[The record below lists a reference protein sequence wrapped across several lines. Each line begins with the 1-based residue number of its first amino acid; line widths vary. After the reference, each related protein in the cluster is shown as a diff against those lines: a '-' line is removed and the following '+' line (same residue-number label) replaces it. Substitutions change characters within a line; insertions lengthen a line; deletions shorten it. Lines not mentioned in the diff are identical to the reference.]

1 MRAHRGATALK
12 VGSPQQQAMLA
23 VLLLRPGYA
32 ASATDLISALW
43 GEEPPGA
50 AMTTVRTYA
59 WRWRKVLDAEGKG
72 EEGAEATGARAGSGS
87 GAGSERPASSVLVS
101 MGDGYRLVLPKLAVD
116 AARAEA
122 LGSEAERTA
131 RTDPLRARD
140 LLNQALEL
148 WQGEPLAGVP
158 GPFAERHRQRLEE
171 LRLTLL
177 EERIGL
183 DLTLGRHSRCI
194 PELTSLTTEHPLHE
208 RAYGLL
214 MRALY
219 QAGRQADALAV
230 FRGVRQLFLAELG
243 VAPGAELDH
252 LHRRILEG
260 DPALAAPAPSP
271 VTARSATAA
280 VTAAGTEP
288 GTGAGAEAGAGTG
301 AGAGAAGSEGS
312 GPGSGPVPQDE
323 RRDAEA
329 ARAGSGAHGPGGDGA
344 EGDGSAPHA
353 ADSGRRTERDGR
365 DPREA
370 VARPAAAPPRPA
382 QLPPDAADFTGRTAS
397 VRMLVEALGTPSAQA
412 LVIATVV
419 GMGGVGKTA
428 LALHV
433 AHRVRESY
441 PDGQLYVDLR
451 GSDPVPADPEAVLSG
466 FLVALGVPGDAVP
479 DGLDARSALFRSVV
493 DGRRL
498 LLVLDNAKDAA
509 QIRPLLPGSVGC
521 AVLTTGRTRPA
532 GIPATVQVDLD
543 VFQPAEALD
552 LLGRTIGAAR
562 LDAEREAAR
571 ELVVACGHL
580 PLAVRI
586 VAARLAARPGWTVET
601 LSRRLQ
607 VERRRID
614 ELRIGD
620 LAVAAAFE
628 LSYRQLTADQARAF
642 RLVASVDGPDIGLPA
657 AAALLDLDEYD
668 AEDLLEALVDVAMV
682 ESPFPGRYRYHDLL
696 RAFARRRPAQ
706 EGDRA
711 SAADGAA
718 AGGGAAA
725 GEAAAGEAV
734 AARDRLLDHLLAT
747 ACTAFQHAVP
757 GDPAAGA
764 LGPARSPG
772 VALAGR
778 DAAREWAAAERA
790 GAAALAAQVAAD
802 ASAGPPTG
810 MAAGVTRGTTTGG
823 PAGASAAMTDGA
835 TEGVLTGAGAGVP
848 TGPTDRGGAPDGVPW
863 TALRA
868 AIDLLIAL
876 TPFVLS
882 PPSRQLATTADAL
895 AEAAVRHGDVRAAGR
910 AHFLRGNVAL
920 AATRLDAAEA
930 AARQAVTAA
939 RTAGD
944 TVILRQ
950 ALNDLGLI
958 CQFLSRFDEAVD
970 HYDEALVLANELGHR
985 SGALVTTVNAA
996 LARVRS
1002 GRAAEAVEICHA
1014 VLAELRTR
1022 QDEPGRAYTLYVLG
1036 LALHGL
1042 GQHEEA
1048 VTWFGE
1054 CLAVATGAGLRDRA
1068 AHARYRLADSLRS
1081 LGRADEALDH
1091 AGQALVLCEELG
1103 AERDQAQ
1110 ALVVLGGALRDLG
1123 RGAEAG
1129 VRLREAHEIFCRLG
1143 LPEAAEVAGLLEE
1156 PELALVDP

>member
-1 MRAHRGATALK
+1 MRAHRGAAVLK

-23 VLLLRPGYA
+23 VLLLRPGHA
-32 ASATDLISALW
+32 ASATDLIAALW
-43 GEEPPGA
+43 GEEPPNA

-59 WRWRKVLDAEGKG
+59 WRWRKILD
-72 EEGAEATGARAGSGS
+72 EGAEG
-87 GAGSERPASSVLVS
+87 GAGGEDRAAPSVLVS
-101 MGDGYRLVLPKLAVD
+101 MGDGYRLLLPKLAVD
-116 AARAEA
+116 AAEAESLA
-122 LGSEAERTA
+122 AEAERTA
-131 RTDPLRARD
+131 ASGQPLRARD
-140 LLNQALEL
+140 LLNQALDL
-148 WQGEPLAGVP
+148 WQGEPLAGIP

-183 DLTLGRHSRCI
+183 DLGLGRYSRCI
-194 PELTSLTTEHPLHE
+194 PELTALTTEHPLHE

-243 VAPGAELDH
+243 VGPGTELEL

-260 DPALAAPAPSP
+260 DPSLAAPEQVRGESAATGSPAPQAP
-271 VTARSATAA
+271 A
-280 VTAAGTEP
+280 
-288 GTGAGAEAGAGTG
+288 AEAEGPAEP
-301 AGAGAAGSEGS
+301 AAQPE
-312 GPGSGPVPQDE
+312 GPG
-323 RRDAEA
+323 
-329 ARAGSGAHGPGGDGA
+329 RA
-344 EGDGSAPHA
+344 
-353 ADSGRRTERDGR
+353 
-365 DPREA
+365 
-370 VARPAAAPPRPA
+370 ARPAAVPRPA
-382 QLPPDAADFTGRTAS
+382 QLPPDAADFTGRTAT
-397 VRMLVEALGTPSAQA
+397 VRVLDEALGTPSAQA
-412 LVIATVV
+412 LVVATVV

-433 AHRVRESY
+433 AHRVRDAY

-466 FLVALGVPGDAVP
+466 FLVALGVAADAVP

-498 LLVLDNAKDAA
+498 LIVLDNAKDAA
-509 QIRPLLPGSVGC
+509 QIRPLLPGAVGC

-532 GIPATVQVDLD
+532 GLPATVQVDLD
-543 VFQPAEALD
+543 VFQPDEALD
-552 LLGRTIGAAR
+552 LLGRTIGPERLAA
-562 LDAEREAAR
+562 EPEAAV

-586 VAARLAARPGWTVET
+586 VAARLAARPGWTVAT

-620 LAVAAAFE
+620 LGVAAAFE

-696 RAFARRRPAQ
+696 RAFARRRPV
-706 EGDRA
+706 EGA
-711 SAADGAA
+711 GPVDGEV
-718 AGGGAAA
+718 
-725 GEAAAGEAV
+725 EAP

-747 ACTAFQHAVP
+747 ACAAFQHAVP

-764 LGPARSPG
+764 LGPARSAG
-772 VALAGR
+772 VPLAGR
-778 DAAREWAAAERA
+778 EAARQWAAAEGA
-790 GAAALAAQVAAD
+790 GAVALAAQVAAL
-802 ASAGPPTG
+802 AGSPPVGAT
-810 MAAGVTRGTTTGG
+810 
-823 PAGASAAMTDGA
+823 PAGAGEAGRAAA
-835 TEGVLTGAGAGVP
+835 EPAGP
-848 TGPTDRGGAPDGVPW
+848 GGADGRP
-863 TALRA
+863 LRA

-876 TPFVLS
+876 TPFVLT
-882 PPSRQLATTADAL
+882 PPSRQLAATAEAL
-895 AEAAVRHGDVRAAGR
+895 AAAAARNQDARAEGR

-930 AARQAVTAA
+930 ASRQAAERA
-939 RTAGD
+939 RAAGD

-970 HYDEALVLANELGHR
+970 HYDEALLLANRLGHR

-1002 GRAAEAVEICHA
+1002 GRADEAVAICHE

-1022 QDEPGRAYTLYVLG
+1022 QDDPGRAYTLYVLG

-1042 GQHEEA
+1042 GRHEEA

-1054 CLAVATGAGLRDRA
+1054 CLAVAVAAGLRDRA

-1081 LGRADEALDH
+1081 LGRTEEALEQ
-1091 AGQALVLCEELG
+1091 AGQALELCEELG

-1110 ALVVLGGALRDLG
+1110 ALVVLGRSLAELG

-1129 VRLREAHEIFCRLG
+1129 ARLRQAFEIFRRLG
-1143 LPEAAEVAGLLEE
+1143 LPEAAEVAGLLRE
-1156 PELALVDP
+1156 PAFALADP

>member
-1 MRAHRGATALK
+1 MRAHRGAAALK
-12 VGSPQQQAMLA
+12 IGSPQQQAMLA
-23 VLLLRPGYA
+23 VLLLRPGHS
-32 ASATDLISALW
+32 ASATDLIAALW

-59 WRWRKVLDAEGKG
+59 WRWRKVLDAGGRGDEGG
-72 EEGAEATGARAGSGS
+72 EGDA
-87 GAGSERPASSVLVS
+87 AGSERPASSVLVS
-101 MGDGYRLVLPKLAVD
+101 IGDGYRLVLPKLAVD
-116 AARAEA
+116 AAQAEA
-122 LGSEAERTA
+122 LAAEAERTA

-230 FRGVRQLFLAELG
+230 YRGVRQLFRAELG
-243 VAPGAELDH
+243 VAPGTELEQ

-260 DPALAAPAPSP
+260 DQALAAPA
-271 VTARSATAA
+271 A
-280 VTAAGTEP
+280 VPGGGEGT
-288 GTGAGAEAGAGTG
+288 GTGAAPAREPGREADADRDGAV
-301 AGAGAAGSEGS
+301 AADREDGGGSLAVEG
-312 GPGSGPVPQDE
+312 G
-323 RRDAEA
+323 RR
-329 ARAGSGAHGPGGDGA
+329 A
-344 EGDGSAPHA
+344 EGDG
-353 ADSGRRTERDGR
+353 
-365 DPREA
+365 REA
-370 VARPAAAPPRPA
+370 AARQAPAPPRPA
-382 QLPPDAADFTGRTAS
+382 QLPPDAADFTGRTAP
-397 VRMLVEALGTPSAQA
+397 VRVLDGALGTPSAQG

-433 AHRVRESY
+433 AHRVREAY

-466 FLVALGVPGDAVP
+466 FLVALGVSGDAVP

-509 QIRPLLPGSVGC
+509 QIRPLLPGAVGC

-532 GIPATVQVDLD
+532 GLPAAVQVDLD
-543 VFQPAEALD
+543 VFQPSEALD
-552 LLGRTIGAAR
+552 LLGRTIGAER
-562 LDAEREAAR
+562 LDAEREAAL
-571 ELVVACGHL
+571 ELVVACGYL

-706 EGDRA
+706 AGGP
-711 SAADGAA
+711 SPA
-718 AGGGAAA
+718 AGGAAES
-725 GEAAAGEAV
+725 GEAL

-747 ACTAFQHAVP
+747 ACAAFQHAVP

-772 VALAGR
+772 VALAGW
-778 DAAREWAAAERA
+778 DEAREWTAAERT
-790 GAAALAAQVAAD
+790 GAVALAAQVAAD
-802 ASAGPPTG
+802 AGAGGAGGAGPAQAVQG
-810 MAAGVTRGTTTGG
+810 
-823 PAGASAAMTDGA
+823 
-835 TEGVLTGAGAGVP
+835 
-848 TGPTDRGGAPDGVPW
+848 

-876 TPFVLS
+876 TPFVLT
-882 PPSRQLATTADAL
+882 PPSRQLAATADAL

-930 AARQAVTAA
+930 AARRAVDAA

-958 CQFLSRFDEAVD
+958 CQFLSRYDEAVD
-970 HYDEALVLANELGHR
+970 HYDEALLLANELGHR

-1002 GRAAEAVEICHA
+1002 GRAEEAVAICHE

-1022 QDEPGRAYTLYVLG
+1022 QDDPGRAYTLYVLG

-1042 GQHEEA
+1042 GRHEEA
-1048 VTWFGE
+1048 VTWFRE
-1054 CLAVATGAGLRDRA
+1054 CLTVATEAGLRDRA
-1068 AHARYRLADSLRS
+1068 AHARYRMADSLRS

-1091 AGQALVLCEELG
+1091 AGLALVLCEELG

-1110 ALVVLGGALRDLG
+1110 ALVVLGRSLADLG

-1129 VRLREAHEIFCRLG
+1129 ARLRQAYEIFCRLG
-1143 LPEAAEVAGLLEE
+1143 LPEAADVAVLLEE
-1156 PELALVDP
+1156 PAPALVDP

>member
-12 VGSPQQQAMLA
+12 TGSPQQQAMLA
-23 VLLLRPGYA
+23 VLLLRPGHS
-32 ASATDLISALW
+32 ASATDLITALW
-43 GEEPPGA
+43 GEEPPSA

-59 WRWRKVLDAEGKG
+59 WRWRKVLDAVGKDGEGD
-72 EEGAEATGARAGSGS
+72 RAGG
-87 GAGSERPASSVLVS
+87 ERPASSVLVS

-116 AARAEA
+116 AAEAESLA
-122 LGSEAERTA
+122 AEAERTA

-183 DLTLGRHSRCI
+183 DLALGRYSRCI

-208 RAYGLL
+208 RAYELL

-230 FRGVRQLFLAELG
+230 YRGVRQLFLAELG
-243 VAPGAELDH
+243 VAPGTDLEQ

-260 DPALAAPAPSP
+260 DPALAAPEPVPSAAPAEEP
-271 VTARSATAA
+271 ERQREPARET
-280 VTAAGTEP
+280 
-288 GTGAGAEAGAGTG
+288 TGPD
-301 AGAGAAGSEGS
+301 GSGHGS
-312 GPGSGPVPQDE
+312 GPRDGEPE
-323 RRDAEA
+323 RHEGKKGQEA
-329 ARAGSGAHGPGGDGA
+329 AP
-344 EGDGSAPHA
+344 
-353 ADSGRRTERDGR
+353 
-365 DPREA
+365 
-370 VARPAAAPPRPA
+370 RPAAAPPRPA
-382 QLPPDAADFTGRTAS
+382 QLPPDAADFTGRTAP
-397 VRMLVEALGTPSAQA
+397 VRVLDEALGTPSGQA

-428 LALHV
+428 LALHI

-451 GSDPVPADPEAVLSG
+451 GSDPVPADPEAVLSS

-498 LLVLDNAKDAA
+498 LLVLDNAKDTA
-509 QIRPLLPGSVGC
+509 QIRPLLPGAVGC

-532 GIPATVQVDLD
+532 GLSATVHVDLD
-543 VFQPAEALD
+543 VFHPSEALD
-552 LLGRTIGAAR
+552 LLGRTIGADR
-562 LDAEREAAR
+562 LAAERDAAL
-571 ELVVACGHL
+571 ELVVACGYL

-628 LSYRQLTADQARAF
+628 LGYRQLTADQARAF

-682 ESPFPGRYRYHDLL
+682 ESSFPGRYRYHDLL
-696 RAFARRRPAQ
+696 RSFARRRPVQ
-706 EGDRA
+706 E
-711 SAADGAA
+711 ADPAA
-718 AGGGAAA
+718 AGGAAA
-725 GEAAAGEAV
+725 ADGGEAV

-772 VALAGR
+772 VPLAGW
-778 DAAREWAAAERA
+778 DAAREWTAAERA
-790 GAAALAAQVAAD
+790 GAVALAAQVAAD
-802 ASAGPPTG
+802 AAGP
-810 MAAGVTRGTTTGG
+810 AVG
-823 PAGASAAMTDGA
+823 PAGGTTGTAADGFH
-835 TEGVLTGAGAGVP
+835 G
-848 TGPTDRGGAPDGVPW
+848 

-876 TPFVLS
+876 TPFVLT
-882 PPSRQLATTADAL
+882 PPSRQLAATADAL
-895 AEAAVRHGDVRAAGR
+895 AEAAARHGDVRAAGR

-930 AARQAVTAA
+930 AARRAVEAA

-958 CQFLSRFDEAVD
+958 CQFLSRYDEAVD
-970 HYDEALVLANELGHR
+970 HYDEALLLANELGHR

-1002 GRAAEAVEICHA
+1002 GRADEAVEICHE

-1022 QDEPGRAYTLYVLG
+1022 QDDPGRAYTLYVLG

-1042 GQHEEA
+1042 GRHEEA
-1048 VTWFGE
+1048 VTWFRE
-1054 CLAVATGAGLRDRA
+1054 CLVVATGAGLRDRA

-1110 ALVVLGGALRDLG
+1110 ALLVLGRSLADLG

-1129 VRLREAHEIFCRLG
+1129 ARLRQAYEIFCRLG
-1143 LPEAAEVAGLLEE
+1143 LPEAAEVACLLEQPAPTLVE
-1156 PELALVDP
+1156 PCGLEA

>member
-23 VLLLRPGYA
+23 VLLLRPGHS
-32 ASATDLISALW
+32 ASATDLIAALW

-59 WRWRKVLDAEGKG
+59 WRWRKVLDAVAAG
-72 EEGAEATGARAGSGS
+72 EENPGEKAAGS
-87 GAGSERPASSVLVS
+87 VLMS
-101 MGDGYRLVLPKLAVD
+101 MGDGYRLVLPRQAVD
-116 AARAEA
+116 AEQAETLA
-122 LGSEAERTA
+122 AEAERIA
-131 RTDPLRARD
+131 RADPLRARD

-148 WQGEPLAGVP
+148 WQGEPLAGIP

-183 DLTLGRHSRCI
+183 DLTLGRYSRCI
-194 PELTSLTTEHPLHE
+194 PELTALTTEHPLHE

-230 FRGVRQLFLAELG
+230 FRGVRQLFLTELG
-243 VAPGAELDH
+243 VGPGAELEQ

-260 DPALAAPAPSP
+260 DATLAAPQPP
-271 VTARSATAA
+271 G
-280 VTAAGTEP
+280 TAAGGP
-288 GTGAGAEAGAGTG
+288 SAAPAGASGAGPGSPRAGRAEAGA
-301 AGAGAAGSEGS
+301 AAT
-312 GPGSGPVPQDE
+312 D
-323 RRDAEA
+323 
-329 ARAGSGAHGPGGDGA
+329 RAGTAEDPGDGA
-344 EGDGSAPHA
+344 EPAGRGARA
-353 ADSGRRTERDGR
+353 AS
-365 DPREA
+365 
-370 VARPAAAPPRPA
+370 APPRPA
-382 QLPPDAADFTGRTAS
+382 QLPPDAADFTGRTAP
-397 VRMLVEALGTPSAQA
+397 VRVLHAALAAAPPDPDGGAPGQPRA
-412 LVIATVV
+412 LVVATVV

-433 AHRVRESY
+433 AHRVRDGY

-466 FLVALGVPGDAVP
+466 FLVALGVPADAVP

-509 QIRPLLPGSVGC
+509 QIRPLLPGAVGC

-532 GIPATVQVDLD
+532 GLPATVQVDLD
-543 VFQPAEALD
+543 VFQPEEALD
-552 LLGRTIGAAR
+552 LLGRTIGAER
-562 LDAEREAAR
+562 LAAEPEAAR

-628 LSYRQLTADQARAF
+628 LSHRQLTADQARAF
-642 RLVASVDGPDIGLPA
+642 RLVASVDGPDIGLAA

-668 AEDLLEALVDVAMV
+668 AEDLLEALVDVAML

-696 RAFARRRPAQ
+696 RAFARRRPARGPGPDGAG
-706 EGDRA
+706 EVVGGTGG
-711 SAADGAA
+711 AADGA
-718 AGGGAAA
+718 GQDG
-725 GEAAAGEAV
+725 GEAV

-747 ACTAFQHAVP
+747 ACSAFQHAVP

-772 VALAGR
+772 VPLSGR
-778 DAAREWAAAERA
+778 EAAREWAAAERA
-790 GAAALAAQVAAD
+790 GAVALAAQVAAD
-802 ASAGPPTG
+802 P
-810 MAAGVTRGTTTGG
+810 AAGSG
-823 PAGASAAMTDGA
+823 
-835 TEGVLTGAGAGVP
+835 
-848 TGPTDRGGAPDGVPW
+848 

-868 AIDLLIAL
+868 ATDLLIAL
-876 TPFVLS
+876 TPFVLT
-882 PPSRQLATTADAL
+882 PPSRQLAATADAL
-895 AEAAVRHGDVRAAGR
+895 AEAAARHGDVRAEGR

-930 AARQAVTAA
+930 ASRRAVEAA
-939 RTAGD
+939 RSAGD
-944 TVILRQ
+944 SVILRQ

-958 CQFLSRFDEAVD
+958 CQFLSRYDEAVD
-970 HYDEALVLANELGHR
+970 HYDEALLLANRLGHR
-985 SGALVTTVNAA
+985 SGALMTTVNAA

-1002 GRAAEAVEICHA
+1002 GRADEAVTICHEA
-1014 VLAELRTR
+1014 LAELRTR
-1022 QDEPGRAYTLYVLG
+1022 QDDPGRAYTLYVLG
-1036 LALHGL
+1036 LAHHAL
-1042 GQHEEA
+1042 GRHEEA

-1054 CLAVATGAGLRDRA
+1054 CLAVSVAAGLRDRA
-1068 AHARYRLADSLRS
+1068 AHARYRLADSLRE
-1081 LGRADEALDH
+1081 LGRADEALDQ
-1091 AGQALVLCEELG
+1091 AGQALRLCEELG

-1110 ALVVLGGALRDLG
+1110 ALVVLGCALADLG

-1129 VRLREAHEIFCRLG
+1129 ARLREAHAIFRRLG
-1143 LPEAAEVAGLLEE
+1143 LPEAAEVAGLLAE
-1156 PELALVDP
+1156 PAFALVDP

>member
-1 MRAHRGATALK
+1 
-12 VGSPQQQAMLA
+12 MLA
-23 VLLLRPGYA
+23 VLLLRPGHS
-32 ASATDLISALW
+32 ASATDLIAALW

-59 WRWRKVLDAEGKG
+59 WRWRKVLDAGGGSDEGD
-72 EEGAEATGARAGSGS
+72 AAGC
-87 GAGSERPASSVLVS
+87 ERPASSVLVS
-101 MGDGYRLVLPKLAVD
+101 IGDGYRLVLPKLAVD
-116 AARAEA
+116 AAEAEA
-122 LGSEAERTA
+122 LAAEAERTA
-131 RTDPLRARD
+131 LTDPLRARD

-148 WQGEPLAGVP
+148 WQGEPLAGIP

-230 FRGVRQLFLAELG
+230 YRGVRRLFLAELG
-243 VAPGAELDH
+243 VAPGTELEQ

-260 DPALAAPAPSP
+260 DQALAAPAPGP
-271 VTARSATAA
+271 AA
-280 VTAAGTEP
+280 VTVAGG
-288 GTGAGAEAGAGTG
+288 GTGAGPSEEAGPETDPDRKG
-301 AGAGAAGSEGS
+301 ADDSEDGAPSRAAGPGRQEGD
-312 GPGSGPVPQDE
+312 G
-323 RRDAEA
+323 REA
-329 ARAGSGAHGPGGDGA
+329 ARP
-344 EGDGSAPHA
+344 AP
-353 ADSGRRTERDGR
+353 
-365 DPREA
+365 
-370 VARPAAAPPRPA
+370 APPRPA
-382 QLPPDAADFTGRTAS
+382 QLPPDAADFTGRTAP
-397 VRMLVEALGTPSAQA
+397 VRVLDEALGTPSAQG

-433 AHRVRESY
+433 AHRVREAY

-509 QIRPLLPGSVGC
+509 QIRPLLPGAVGC

-532 GIPATVQVDLD
+532 GLPAAVQVDLD
-543 VFQPAEALD
+543 VFQPSEALD
-552 LLGRTIGAAR
+552 LLGRTIGAGR
-562 LDAEREAAR
+562 LDAEREAAL
-571 ELVVACGHL
+571 ELVVACGYL

-706 EGDRA
+706 AGGPA
-711 SAADGAA
+711 PA
-718 AGGGAAA
+718 AGRTAEC
-725 GEAAAGEAV
+725 GEAL

-747 ACTAFQHAVP
+747 ACAAFQHAVP

-772 VALAGR
+772 VSLAGW
-778 DAAREWAAAERA
+778 DEAREWTATERT
-790 GAAALAAQVAAD
+790 GAVALAAQVAAD
-802 ASAGPPTG
+802 A
-810 MAAGVTRGTTTGG
+810 
-823 PAGASAAMTDGA
+823 
-835 TEGVLTGAGAGVP
+835 GAGRAE
-848 TGPTDRGGAPDGVPW
+848 GAAPADGVPG

-876 TPFVLS
+876 TPFVLT
-882 PPSRQLATTADAL
+882 PPSRQLASTADAL

-930 AARQAVTAA
+930 AARQAVAAA

-950 ALNDLGLI
+950 TLNDLGLI
-958 CQFLSRFDEAVD
+958 CQFLSRYDEAVD
-970 HYDEALVLANELGHR
+970 HYDQALLLANELGHR

-1002 GRAAEAVEICHA
+1002 GRAEEAVVICHE

-1022 QDEPGRAYTLYVLG
+1022 QDDPGRAYTLYVLG

-1042 GQHEEA
+1042 GRHEEA
-1048 VTWFGE
+1048 VTWFRE
-1054 CLAVATGAGLRDRA
+1054 CLTVAAEAGLRDRA
-1068 AHARYRLADSLRS
+1068 AHARYRMADSLRS

-1091 AGQALVLCEELG
+1091 AGLALALCEELG

-1110 ALVVLGGALRDLG
+1110 ALVVLGRSLADLG

-1129 VRLREAHEIFCRLG
+1129 ARLRQAYEIFCRLG
-1143 LPEAAEVAGLLEE
+1143 LPEAADVAVLLKE
-1156 PELALVDP
+1156 PALALVDP

>member
-32 ASATDLISALW
+32 ASATDLIAALW
-43 GEEPPGA
+43 GEEPPSA

-59 WRWRKVLDAEGKG
+59 WRWRKALDAGDRG
-72 EEGAEATGARAGSGS
+72 EEGA
-87 GAGSERPASSVLVS
+87 GAGAAAERPASVLVS

-116 AARAEA
+116 AAQAEA
-122 LGSEAERTA
+122 LAGEAERTA
-131 RTDPLRARD
+131 PTDPPRARD

-148 WQGEPLAGVP
+148 WQGEPLAGIP
-158 GPFAERHRQRLEE
+158 GPFAERHRQRFEE

-183 DLTLGRHSRCI
+183 DLALGRHSRCI

-230 FRGVRQLFLAELG
+230 YRGVRQLFLSELG
-243 VAPGAELDH
+243 VPPGTDLEQ

-260 DPALAAPAPSP
+260 DPALAAPDPRP
-271 VTARSATAA
+271 ATTKA
-280 VTAAGTEP
+280 
-288 GTGAGAEAGAGTG
+288 
-301 AGAGAAGSEGS
+301 AGAAAGPKASEAAERDGAPGRTGPDAGSGGRAALGSGS
-312 GPGSGPVPQDE
+312 GPGATADADSGSGSGSE
-323 RRDAEA
+323 
-329 ARAGSGAHGPGGDGA
+329 ARAGEPG
-344 EGDGSAPHA
+344 HRK
-353 ADSGRRTERDGR
+353 GREERARKDERDT
-365 DPREA
+365 A
-370 VARPAAAPPRPA
+370 ARPSAAPPRPA
-382 QLPPDAADFTGRTAS
+382 QLPPDAADFTGRTAP
-397 VRMLVEALGTPSAQA
+397 VRMLDEALGRPSAQA

-433 AHRVRESY
+433 AHRVRETY

-466 FLVALGVPGDAVP
+466 FLVALGVAGDAVP

-498 LLVLDNAKDAA
+498 LLVLDNAKDTA

-532 GIPATVQVDLD
+532 GLPATVQVDLD

-552 LLGRTIGAAR
+552 LLGRTIGAER
-562 LDAEREAAR
+562 LDAEPEAAR
-571 ELVVACGHL
+571 ELVVACGYL

-628 LSYRQLTADQARAF
+628 LSYRQLPADQARAF

-696 RAFARRRPAQ
+696 RAFARRRPAE
-706 EGDRA
+706 EGE
-711 SAADGAA
+711 SSVT
-718 AGGGAAA
+718 GGGAEG
-725 GEAAAGEAV
+725 GEAR

-802 ASAGPPTG
+802 ASAG
-810 MAAGVTRGTTTGG
+810 A
-823 PAGASAAMTDGA
+823 
-835 TEGVLTGAGAGVP
+835 
-848 TGPTDRGGAPDGVPW
+848 GPTPGAAVPVGPGAIGPGTVGPGAVGPGAVGPGGMPG

-930 AARQAVTAA
+930 AARQAVDAA

-958 CQFLSRFDEAVD
+958 CQFLSRYDEAVD

-1002 GRAAEAVEICHA
+1002 GRAAEAVEICHE

-1022 QDEPGRAYTLYVLG
+1022 QDDPGRAYTLYVLG

-1054 CLAVATGAGLRDRA
+1054 CLAVAAGAGLRDRA

-1091 AGQALVLCEELG
+1091 AGQALALCEELG

-1110 ALVVLGGALRDLG
+1110 ALVVLGRSLMDLG
-1123 RGAEAG
+1123 RGGEAG
-1129 VRLREAHEIFCRLG
+1129 ARLRQAYEIFCRLG

-1156 PELALVDP
+1156 PAFALVDP

>member
-1 MRAHRGATALK
+1 MDDLRFSLLGLMRAHKGATALK
-12 VGSPQQQAMLA
+12 IGSPQQQAMLA
-23 VLLLRPGYA
+23 VLLLRPGYS
-32 ASATDLISALW
+32 ASATDLIAALW
-43 GEEPPGA
+43 GEEPPSA

-59 WRWRKVLDAEGKG
+59 WRWRKVLDSGGASEGG
-72 EEGAEATGARAGSGS
+72 AGAEK
-87 GAGSERPASSVLVS
+87 PASSVLVS
-101 MGDGYRLVLPKLAVD
+101 MGDGYRLILPKLAVD
-116 AARAEA
+116 TAEAEA
-122 LGSEAERTA
+122 LAAEAERTA

-140 LLNQALEL
+140 LLNEALEL
-148 WQGEPLAGVP
+148 WQGEPLAGIP

-183 DLTLGRHSRCI
+183 DLALGRHSRCI
-194 PELTSLTTEHPLHE
+194 PELTALTTEHPLHE

-230 FRGVRQLFLAELG
+230 YRGVRQLFLAELG
-243 VAPGAELDH
+243 VAPGAELDQ

-260 DPALAAPAPSP
+260 DPALAAPDPGP
-271 VTARSATAA
+271 VP
-280 VTAAGTEP
+280 VPE
-288 GTGAGAEAGAGTG
+288 AGTG
-301 AGAGAAGSEGS
+301 TPLPEEPERAK
-312 GPGSGPVPQDE
+312 GP
-323 RRDAEA
+323 A
-329 ARAGSGAHGPGGDGA
+329 
-344 EGDGSAPHA
+344 
-353 ADSGRRTERDGR
+353 RDGR
-365 DPREA
+365 DAGGSGGGAAVPAAEPDRREEGSGSEA
-370 VARPAAAPPRPA
+370 AFRPAAAPPRPA
-382 QLPPDAADFTGRTAS
+382 QLPPDAADFTGRTAP
-397 VRMLVEALGTPSAQA
+397 VRVLDEALGAPSAQG

-433 AHRVRESY
+433 AHRVRETY

-466 FLVALGVPGDAVP
+466 FLVALGVSGDTVP

-509 QIRPLLPGSVGC
+509 QIRPLLPGAVGC

-532 GIPATVQVDLD
+532 GLPATVQVDLD
-543 VFQPAEALD
+543 VFQPSEALD
-552 LLGRTIGAAR
+552 LLGRTIGAER
-562 LDAEREAAR
+562 LAAEREAAL
-571 ELVVACGHL
+571 ELVVACGYL

-628 LSYRQLTADQARAF
+628 LSYRQLTVDQARAF

-657 AAALLDLDEYD
+657 AAALLDLDAYE

-696 RAFARRRPAQ
+696 RAFARRRPVQ
-706 EGDRA
+706 EGG
-711 SAADGAA
+711 SCP
-718 AGGGAAA
+718 AGGTA
-725 GEAAAGEAV
+725 ESGEAV

-747 ACTAFQHAVP
+747 ACTAFQQAVP

-772 VALAGR
+772 VALAGW
-778 DAAREWAAAERA
+778 DAAREWTAAERA
-790 GAAALAAQVAAD
+790 GAVALAAQVAAD
-802 ASAGPPTG
+802 A
-810 MAAGVTRGTTTGG
+810 
-823 PAGASAAMTDGA
+823 
-835 TEGVLTGAGAGVP
+835 GAGGA
-848 TGPTDRGGAPDGVPW
+848 GGAVLRDGVQG

-876 TPFVLS
+876 TPFVLT
-882 PPSRQLATTADAL
+882 PPSRQLAATADAL
-895 AEAAVRHGDVRAAGR
+895 AEVAVRHGDVRAAGR

-930 AARQAVTAA
+930 AAHQAVAAA

-970 HYDEALVLANELGHR
+970 HYDEALLLANELGHR

-1002 GRAAEAVEICHA
+1002 GRAVEAVEICHE

-1022 QDEPGRAYTLYVLG
+1022 QDDPGRAYTLYVLG

-1042 GQHEEA
+1042 GRHEEA
-1048 VTWFGE
+1048 VTWFRE

-1091 AGQALVLCEELG
+1091 AGQALALCEELG

-1110 ALVVLGGALRDLG
+1110 ALVVLGRSLADLG
-1123 RGAEAG
+1123 RADEAG
-1129 VRLREAHEIFCRLG
+1129 ARLRQAYEIFSRLG
-1143 LPEAAEVAGLLEE
+1143 LPEAAEVGGLLEE
-1156 PELALVDP
+1156 PAPALVDP

>member
-1 MRAHRGATALK
+1 
-12 VGSPQQQAMLA
+12 MLA
-23 VLLLRPGYA
+23 VLLLRPGHS
-32 ASATDLISALW
+32 ASATELISALW

-59 WRWRKVLDAEGKG
+59 WRWRKVLDA
-72 EEGAEATGARAGSGS
+72 
-87 GAGSERPASSVLVS
+87 GAGDGAGDTAGNDRPASSVLVS

-116 AARAEA
+116 AAEAESLA
-122 LGSEAERTA
+122 AEAERTA

-140 LLNQALEL
+140 LLNRALEL

-183 DLTLGRHSRCI
+183 DLTLGRYARCI
-194 PELTSLTTEHPLHE
+194 PELTALTTEHPLHE
-208 RAYGLL
+208 RAYELL

-230 FRGVRQLFLAELG
+230 YRGVRQLFLAELG
-243 VAPGAELDH
+243 VAPGSELEH

-260 DPALAAPAPSP
+260 DPSLAAPDPVAAAPGEQLGRP
-271 VTARSATAA
+271 PEPARES
-280 VTAAGTEP
+280 
-288 GTGAGAEAGAGTG
+288 AGAEDGAGH
-301 AGAGAAGSEGS
+301 GS
-312 GPGSGPVPQDE
+312 GPRAAAPDRHEEKKAQ
-323 RRDAEA
+323 EA
-329 ARAGSGAHGPGGDGA
+329 AP
-344 EGDGSAPHA
+344 
-353 ADSGRRTERDGR
+353 
-365 DPREA
+365 
-370 VARPAAAPPRPA
+370 RPAPAPPRPA
-382 QLPPDAADFTGRTAS
+382 QLPPDAADFTGRTAP
-397 VRMLVEALGTPSAQA
+397 VRVLDEALGTPSAQA

-433 AHRVRESY
+433 AHRVRASY

-498 LLVLDNAKDAA
+498 LVVLDNAKDTA
-509 QIRPLLPGSVGC
+509 QIRPLLPGAVGC

-532 GIPATVQVDLD
+532 GLPATVHVDLD
-543 VFQPAEALD
+543 VFHPSEALD
-552 LLGRTIGAAR
+552 LLGRTIGADR
-562 LDAEREAAR
+562 LAAERDAAL

-628 LSYRQLTADQARAF
+628 LGYRQLTAEQARAF

-696 RAFARRRPAQ
+696 RAFARRRPVP
-706 EGDRA
+706 E
-711 SAADGAA
+711 ADPTAA
-718 AGGGAAA
+718 AGGAMDC
-725 GEAAAGEAV
+725 GEAV

-772 VALAGR
+772 VPLSGW
-778 DAAREWAAAERA
+778 DAAREWTGAERA
-790 GAAALAAQVAAD
+790 GAVALAAQVAAD
-802 ASAGPPTG
+802 A
-810 MAAGVTRGTTTGG
+810 G
-823 PAGASAAMTDGA
+823 PADG
-835 TEGVLTGAGAGVP
+835 TAG
-848 TGPTDRGGAPDGVPW
+848 TAPDGFR
-863 TALRA
+863 TSALRA

-876 TPFVLS
+876 TPFVLT
-882 PPSRQLATTADAL
+882 PPSRQLAATADAL
-895 AEAAVRHGDVRAAGR
+895 AEAATRHGDVRAAGR

-930 AARQAVTAA
+930 AARRAVDAA

-958 CQFLSRFDEAVD
+958 CQFLSRYDEAVD
-970 HYDEALVLANELGHR
+970 HYDEALLLANELGHR

-1002 GRAAEAVEICHA
+1002 GRADEAVEICHE

-1022 QDEPGRAYTLYVLG
+1022 QDDPGRAYTLYVLG

-1042 GQHEEA
+1042 GRHEEA
-1048 VTWFGE
+1048 VTWFRE

-1091 AGQALVLCEELG
+1091 AGRALLLCEELG

-1110 ALVVLGGALRDLG
+1110 ALVVLGRSLADLG

-1129 VRLREAHEIFCRLG
+1129 RRLRQAYEIFCRLG
-1143 LPEAAEVAGLLEE
+1143 LPEAAEVACLLEE
-1156 PELALVDP
+1156 SAPALAEPCGLEA

>member
-23 VLLLRPGYA
+23 VLLLRPGHS
-32 ASATDLISALW
+32 ASATDLIAALW
-43 GEEPPGA
+43 GEEPPSA

-59 WRWRKVLDAEGKG
+59 WRWRKVLDAVDPAEPG
-72 EEGAEATGARAGSGS
+72 EPGEKATG
-87 GAGSERPASSVLVS
+87 SVLVS

-116 AARAEA
+116 AAQAEA
-122 LGSEAERTA
+122 LAAEAERTA
-131 RTDPLRARD
+131 RAEPLRARD

-148 WQGEPLAGVP
+148 WQGEPLAGIP

-183 DLTLGRHSRCI
+183 DLALGRYSRCI
-194 PELTSLTTEHPLHE
+194 PELTALTTEHPLHE

-243 VAPGAELDH
+243 VGPGAELEQ

-260 DPALAAPAPSP
+260 DPGLAAPEAP
-271 VTARSATAA
+271 
-280 VTAAGTEP
+280 G
-288 GTGAGAEAGAGTG
+288 GGGA
-301 AGAGAAGSEGS
+301 AGAAAPGPAAAEGTAA
-312 GPGSGPVPQDE
+312 E
-323 RRDAEA
+323 RAEA
-329 ARAGSGAHGPGGDGA
+329 ADGEGGATDPGGTEGA
-344 EGDGSAPHA
+344 RAP
-353 ADSGRRTERDGR
+353 GRG
-365 DPREA
+365 
-370 VARPAAAPPRPA
+370 ARPSGAPPRPA
-382 QLPPDAADFTGRTAS
+382 QLPPDAADFTGRTAP
-397 VRMLVEALGTPSAQA
+397 VRVLCEALAAPPEDGGAPGRPQQA
-412 LVIATVV
+412 LVVATVV

-433 AHRVRESY
+433 AHRVRDAY
-441 PDGQLYVDLR
+441 PDGQLYADLR

-466 FLVALGVPGDAVP
+466 FLVALGVPADAVP

-509 QIRPLLPGSVGC
+509 QIRPLLPGAVGC

-532 GIPATVQVDLD
+532 GLPASVQVDLD
-543 VFQPAEALD
+543 VFQPEEALD
-552 LLGRTIGAAR
+552 LLGRTIGAQR
-562 LDAEREAAR
+562 LAAEPDAAR
-571 ELVVACGHL
+571 ELVVACGNL

-657 AAALLDLDEYD
+657 AAALLDLDAYD

-706 EGDRA
+706 GVE
-711 SAADGAA
+711 DG
-718 AGGGAAA
+718 
-725 GEAAAGEAV
+725 GEAEAV
-734 AARDRLLDHLLAT
+734 TEAVTARDRLLDHLLAT

-764 LGPARSPG
+764 LGPAHSPG
-772 VALAGR
+772 VALPGR
-778 DAAREWAAAERA
+778 EAARAWAAVEGT
-790 GAAALAAQVAAD
+790 GAVALAAQVAAD
-802 ASAGPPTG
+802 PATGQGP
-810 MAAGVTRGTTTGG
+810 
-823 PAGASAAMTDGA
+823 
-835 TEGVLTGAGAGVP
+835 
-848 TGPTDRGGAPDGVPW
+848 
-863 TALRA
+863 ALRA

-876 TPFVLS
+876 TPFVLT
-882 PPSRQLATTADAL
+882 PPSRQLAATADAL
-895 AEAAVRHGDVRAAGR
+895 AEAAARDGDVRAEGR

-930 AARQAVTAA
+930 ASRRAVDAA
-939 RTAGD
+939 RAAED
-944 TVILRQ
+944 SVVLRQ

-958 CQFLSRFDEAVD
+958 CQFLSRYDEAVD
-970 HYDEALVLANELGHR
+970 HYDEALVLANRLGHR

-1002 GRAAEAVEICHA
+1002 GRADEAVAICHEA
-1014 VLAELRTR
+1014 LAELRTR
-1022 QDEPGRAYTLYVLG
+1022 QDDPGRAYTLYVLG
-1036 LALHGL
+1036 LALHAL
-1042 GQHEEA
+1042 GRHEEA

-1054 CLAVATGAGLRDRA
+1054 CLAVSVAAGLRDRA
-1068 AHARYRLADSLRS
+1068 AHARYRLADSLRE
-1081 LGRADEALDH
+1081 LGRAGEALDH
-1091 AGQALVLCEELG
+1091 AGQALALCVELG

-1110 ALVVLGGALRDLG
+1110 ALVVLGCALADLG

-1129 VRLREAHEIFCRLG
+1129 ARLREAYAIFRRLG
-1143 LPEAAEVAGLLEE
+1143 LPEAAEVAGLLAE
-1156 PELALVDP
+1156 PAFALVDP

>member
-12 VGSPQQQAMLA
+12 IGSPQQQAMLA
-23 VLLLRPGYA
+23 VLLLRPGHA
-32 ASATDLISALW
+32 ASATDLIAALW
-43 GEEPPGA
+43 GEEPPSA

-59 WRWRKVLDAEGKG
+59 WRWRKVLDAGGKG
-72 EEGAEATGARAGSGS
+72 EEGDAAAGG
-87 GAGSERPASSVLVS
+87 ERPASSVLVS

-116 AARAEA
+116 SAEA
-122 LGSEAERTA
+122 ESLAAEAERTA

-158 GPFAERHRQRLEE
+158 GPFAERHRHRLEE

-183 DLTLGRHSRCI
+183 DLKLGRHSRCV
-194 PELTSLTTEHPLHE
+194 PELTALTTEHPLHE

-230 FRGVRQLFLAELG
+230 YRGVRQLFLAELG
-243 VAPGAELDH
+243 VAPGSDLEQ

-260 DPALAAPAPSP
+260 DPALAAPEPSP
-271 VTARSATAA
+271 PSPSPADEPRAATAA
-280 VTAAGTEP
+280 ED
-288 GTGAGAEAGAGTG
+288 TGQ
-301 AGAGAAGSEGS
+301 GS
-312 GPGSGPVPQDE
+312 GRGGSGQASGPAAPEPDRDE
-323 RRDAEA
+323 EDKA
-329 ARAGSGAHGPGGDGA
+329 
-344 EGDGSAPHA
+344 
-353 ADSGRRTERDGR
+353 
-365 DPREA
+365 REA
-370 VARPAAAPPRPA
+370 PPRSAAPPPRPA
-382 QLPPDAADFTGRTAS
+382 QLPPDAADFTGRTAP
-397 VRMLVEALGTPSAQA
+397 VRVLDEALGAPSPQA

-466 FLVALGVPGDAVP
+466 FLVALGVSGDTVP

-498 LLVLDNAKDAA
+498 LLVLDNAKDTA
-509 QIRPLLPGSVGC
+509 QIRPLLPGTVGC

-532 GIPATVQVDLD
+532 GLPATVHVDLD
-543 VFQPAEALD
+543 VFHPSEALD
-552 LLGRTIGAAR
+552 LLGRTIGADR
-562 LDAEREAAR
+562 LDAERDAAL
-571 ELVVACGHL
+571 ELVVACGYL

-628 LSYRQLTADQARAF
+628 LGYRQLTADQARAF

-657 AAALLDLDEYD
+657 AAALLDLDAYD

-682 ESPFPGRYRYHDLL
+682 ESSFPGRYRYHDLL
-696 RAFARRRPAQ
+696 RSFARRRPA
-706 EGDRA
+706 EGSAPTA
-711 SAADGAA
+711 S
-718 AGGGAAA
+718 GGTASGGTASGGTA
-725 GEAAAGEAV
+725 ESEEAV

-747 ACTAFQHAVP
+747 ACAAFQHAVP

-764 LGPARSPG
+764 LGPARSRG
-772 VALAGR
+772 VALTGW
-778 DAAREWAAAERA
+778 DAAREWTATERA
-790 GAAALAAQVAAD
+790 GAVALAAQVAAD
-802 ASAGPPTG
+802 A
-810 MAAGVTRGTTTGG
+810 AAG
-823 PAGASAAMTDGA
+823 PAGGT
-835 TEGVLTGAGAGVP
+835 AG
-848 TGPTDRGGAPDGVPW
+848 GPFPPDGGQG

-930 AARQAVTAA
+930 AARQAVDAA

-958 CQFLSRFDEAVD
+958 CQFLSRYDEAVD
-970 HYDEALVLANELGHR
+970 HYDEALVLANALGHR
-985 SGALVTTVNAA
+985 SGALMTTVNAA

-1002 GRAAEAVEICHA
+1002 GRAEEAVEICHEA
-1014 VLAELRTR
+1014 LAELRTR
-1022 QDEPGRAYTLYVLG
+1022 QDDPGRAYTLYVPG

-1042 GQHEEA
+1042 GRHEEA
-1048 VTWFGE
+1048 VTWFRE

-1081 LGRADEALDH
+1081 LGRAGEALDH
-1091 AGQALVLCEELG
+1091 AGQALALCEELG

-1110 ALVVLGGALRDLG
+1110 ALVVLGRSLADLG

-1129 VRLREAHEIFCRLG
+1129 ARLRQAYGIFCRLG
-1143 LPEAAEVAGLLEE
+1143 LPEAAEVACLLEE
-1156 PELALVDP
+1156 PALALVESCGLEA

>member
-1 MRAHRGATALK
+1 MRARRGGTALK
-12 VGSPQQQAMLA
+12 IGSPQQQAMLA

-32 ASATDLISALW
+32 ASATDLIDALW

-59 WRWRKVLDAEGKG
+59 WRWRKVLDPPQEG
-72 EEGAEATGARAGSGS
+72 GAADRSA
-87 GAGSERPASSVLVS
+87 PSVLVS
-101 MGDGYRLVLPKLAVD
+101 MGDGYRLALPKLAVD
-116 AARAEA
+116 AAEAESLA
-122 LGSEAERTA
+122 AEAERLA
-131 RTDPLRARD
+131 RSEPLRARD

-148 WQGEPLAGVP
+148 WQGEPLAGIP
-158 GPFAERHRQRLEE
+158 GPFAERHRQRLRE

-183 DLTLGRHSRCI
+183 DLVLGRHSRCI
-194 PELTSLTTEHPLHE
+194 PELTALTTEHPLHE

-230 FRGVRQLFLAELG
+230 YRGVRQLFLEELG
-243 VAPGAELDH
+243 VAPGAGLER

-260 DPALAAPAPSP
+260 DPALAAPAAP
-271 VTARSATAA
+271 VADAPAAPQGPPQGAERAPEPAREP
-280 VTAAGTEP
+280 AGTAP
-288 GTGAGAEAGAGTG
+288 
-301 AGAGAAGSEGS
+301 
-312 GPGSGPVPQDE
+312 
-323 RRDAEA
+323 EA
-329 ARAGSGAHGPGGDGA
+329 ARPAEEEREGG
-344 EGDGSAPHA
+344 
-353 ADSGRRTERDGR
+353 ER
-365 DPREA
+365 P
-370 VARPAAAPPRPA
+370 AAPPRPA
-382 QLPPDAADFTGRTAS
+382 QLPPDAADFTGRAAP
-397 VRMLVEALGTPSAQA
+397 VGVLVEALGTPSAQA
-412 LVIATVV
+412 LVISTVV

-433 AHRVRESY
+433 AHRVREAY

-466 FLVALGVPGDAVP
+466 FLVALGVAGDAVP

-509 QIRPLLPGSVGC
+509 QIRPLLPGSAGC

-532 GIPATVQVDLD
+532 GLPAAVQVDLD
-543 VFQPAEALD
+543 VFQPEEALE
-552 LLGRTIGAAR
+552 LLGRTIGAGR
-562 LDAEREAAR
+562 LAAERAAAL

-586 VAARLAARPGWTVET
+586 VAARLAARPGWSVET

-628 LSYRQLTADQARAF
+628 LSYRQLTPDQERAF
-642 RLVASVDGPDIGLPA
+642 LLVASVDGPDIGLPA

-696 RAFARRRPAQ
+696 RAFARRRPT
-706 EGDRA
+706 A
-711 SAADGAA
+711 SGAGECGAA
-718 AGGGAAA
+718 CPETA
-725 GEAAAGEAV
+725 

-747 ACTAFQHAVP
+747 ACAAFQHAVP

-772 VALAGR
+772 VPLAGWE
-778 DAAREWAAAERA
+778 AAREWTAAERA
-790 GAAALAAQVAAD
+790 GAVALAAQVAAE
-802 ASAGPPTG
+802 ATAPGGPVG
-810 MAAGVTRGTTTGG
+810 GAGG
-823 PAGASAAMTDGA
+823 PAG
-835 TEGVLTGAGAGVP
+835 GAGGS
-848 TGPTDRGGAPDGVPW
+848 GGGLGA
-863 TALRA
+863 ALRA

-876 TPFVLS
+876 TPFVLT
-882 PPSRQLATTADAL
+882 PPSRQLADTADAL
-895 AEAAVRHGDVRAAGR
+895 AEAAVRYGDVRSAGR

-930 AARQAVTAA
+930 AARRAVEAA
-939 RTAGD
+939 RSAGD

-958 CQFLSRFDEAVD
+958 CQFLSRYDEAVV
-970 HYDEALVLANELGHR
+970 HYDEALLLAHELGHR

-1002 GRAAEAVEICHA
+1002 GRAEEAVEICHG
-1014 VLAELRTR
+1014 VLGELRTR
-1022 QDEPGRAYTLYVLG
+1022 QDDPGRAYTLYVLG

-1042 GQHEEA
+1042 GRHEEA
-1048 VTWFGE
+1048 VTWFRE
-1054 CLAVATGAGLRDRA
+1054 CLGVATGAGLRDRA

-1081 LGRADEALDH
+1081 LGRAGEALEQ
-1091 AGQALVLCEELG
+1091 AGEALALCEELG
-1103 AERDQAQ
+1103 AERDQAH
-1110 ALVVLGGALRDLG
+1110 ALLVLGRSLRELG
-1123 RGAEAG
+1123 RGAEAET
-1129 VRLREAHEIFCRLG
+1129 RLREAYEIFRRLG
-1143 LPEAAEVAGLLEE
+1143 LPEAAEVAGLLPE
-1156 PELALVDP
+1156 PAPALVDP

>member
-23 VLLLRPGYA
+23 VLLLRPGHA
-32 ASATDLISALW
+32 ASATDLIAALW

-59 WRWRKVLDAEGKG
+59 WRWRKVLDAVEP
-72 EEGAEATGARAGSGS
+72 ADPQGSGLS
-87 GAGSERPASSVLVS
+87 GGSGERAAGSVLVS

-116 AARAEA
+116 AAQAEA
-122 LGSEAERTA
+122 LAAEAERTA
-131 RTDPLRARD
+131 RGEPLRARD

-148 WQGEPLAGVP
+148 WQGEPLAGIP

-183 DLTLGRHSRCI
+183 DLALGRHSRCI
-194 PELTSLTTEHPLHE
+194 PELTALTTEHPLHE

-243 VAPGAELDH
+243 VGPGAELEQ

-260 DPALAAPAPSP
+260 DPALAAPKPGGG
-271 VTARSATAA
+271 TAATAPA
-280 VTAAGTEP
+280 VTAP
-288 GTGAGAEAGAGTG
+288 
-301 AGAGAAGSEGS
+301 AAGSTAGDRAQAADGEG
-312 GPGSGPVPQDE
+312 GAADRGGGDPAQAPG
-323 RRDAEA
+323 RA
-329 ARAGSGAHGPGGDGA
+329 ARPSG
-344 EGDGSAPHA
+344 
-353 ADSGRRTERDGR
+353 
-365 DPREA
+365 
-370 VARPAAAPPRPA
+370 APPRPA
-382 QLPPDAADFTGRTAS
+382 QLPPDAADFTGRTAP
-397 VRMLVEALGTPSAQA
+397 VRVLCEALAAPPEASAGGAAEHPQA
-412 LVIATVV
+412 LVVATVV

-433 AHRVRESY
+433 AHRVREAY

-466 FLVALGVPGDAVP
+466 FLVALGVAADAVP

-509 QIRPLLPGSVGC
+509 QIRPLLPGAVGC

-532 GIPATVQVDLD
+532 GLPANVQVDLD
-543 VFQPAEALD
+543 VFQPEEALD
-552 LLGRTIGAAR
+552 LLGRTIGAQR
-562 LDAEREAAR
+562 LAAEPDAAR

-628 LSYRQLTADQARAF
+628 LSYRQLTQGQARAF

-657 AAALLDLDEYD
+657 AAALLDLDAYD

-696 RAFARRRPAQ
+696 RAFARRRPA
-706 EGDRA
+706 EGA
-711 SAADGAA
+711 GPAEGSGPAGTAHGGTADG
-718 AGGGAAA
+718 
-725 GEAAAGEAV
+725 GEAV

-764 LGPARSPG
+764 LGPAHSPG
-772 VALAGR
+772 VPLPGR
-778 DAAREWAAAERA
+778 DAAREWAAVEGA
-790 GAAALAAQVAAD
+790 GAVALAAQVAAD
-802 ASAGPPTG
+802 PATG
-810 MAAGVTRGTTTGG
+810 R
-823 PAGASAAMTDGA
+823 GAS
-835 TEGVLTGAGAGVP
+835 
-848 TGPTDRGGAPDGVPW
+848 
-863 TALRA
+863 LRA

-876 TPFVLS
+876 TPFVLT
-882 PPSRQLATTADAL
+882 PPSRQLAATADAL
-895 AEAAVRHGDVRAAGR
+895 AGAAARDGDLRAEGR

-920 AATRLDAAEA
+920 AATRLDAAEEA
-930 AARQAVTAA
+930 SRRAVEAARA
-939 RTAGD
+939 AGD
-944 TVILRQ
+944 SVVLRQ

-958 CQFLSRFDEAVD
+958 CQFLSRYDEAVD
-970 HYDEALVLANELGHR
+970 HYDEALLLANRLGHR

-1002 GRAAEAVEICHA
+1002 GRADEAVTICHE

-1022 QDEPGRAYTLYVLG
+1022 QDDPGRAYTLYVLG
-1036 LALHGL
+1036 SALHAL
-1042 GQHEEA
+1042 GRHEEA

-1054 CLAVATGAGLRDRA
+1054 CLAVSVAAGLRDRA
-1068 AHARYRLADSLRS
+1068 AHARYRLADSLRE

-1091 AGQALVLCEELG
+1091 AEQALALCVELG

-1110 ALVVLGGALRDLG
+1110 ALVVLGCALADLG
-1123 RGAEAG
+1123 RGPEAG
-1129 VRLREAHEIFCRLG
+1129 ARLREAHAIFGRLG
-1143 LPEAAEVAGLLEE
+1143 LPEAAEVAGLLAE
-1156 PELALVDP
+1156 PAFALVDP

>member
-1 MRAHRGATALK
+1 
-12 VGSPQQQAMLA
+12 MLA
-23 VLLLRPGYA
+23 VLLLRPGHS
-32 ASATDLISALW
+32 ASATDLITALW
-43 GEEPPGA
+43 GEEPPSA

-59 WRWRKVLDAEGKG
+59 WRWRKVLDAVGRDGEGD
-72 EEGAEATGARAGSGS
+72 
-87 GAGSERPASSVLVS
+87 GAGGDRPASSVLVS

-116 AARAEA
+116 AAEAESLA
-122 LGSEAERTA
+122 AEAERTA

-183 DLTLGRHSRCI
+183 DLALGRYSRCI

-208 RAYGLL
+208 RAYELL

-230 FRGVRQLFLAELG
+230 YRGVRQLFLAELG
-243 VAPGAELDH
+243 VAPGADLEQ

-260 DPALAAPAPSP
+260 DPALAAPEPVAAAPAEEPERRREP
-271 VTARSATAA
+271 VRES
-280 VTAAGTEP
+280 
-288 GTGAGAEAGAGTG
+288 TGAGDARP
-301 AGAGAAGSEGS
+301 GS
-312 GPGSGPVPQDE
+312 GPGAAEPDRHEGKKGQ
-323 RRDAEA
+323 EA
-329 ARAGSGAHGPGGDGA
+329 AL
-344 EGDGSAPHA
+344 
-353 ADSGRRTERDGR
+353 
-365 DPREA
+365 
-370 VARPAAAPPRPA
+370 RPAAAPPRPA
-382 QLPPDAADFTGRTAS
+382 QLPPDAADFTGRTAP
-397 VRMLVEALGTPSAQA
+397 VRVLDEALGTPSAQA

-451 GSDPVPADPEAVLSG
+451 GSDPVPADPEAVLSS

-498 LLVLDNAKDAA
+498 LLVLDNAKDTA
-509 QIRPLLPGSVGC
+509 QIRPLLPGAVGC

-532 GIPATVQVDLD
+532 GLPATVHVDLD
-543 VFQPAEALD
+543 VFHPSEALD
-552 LLGRTIGAAR
+552 LLGRTIGADR
-562 LDAEREAAR
+562 LAAERDAAL
-571 ELVVACGHL
+571 ELVVACGYL

-628 LSYRQLTADQARAF
+628 LGYRQLTADQARAF

-682 ESPFPGRYRYHDLL
+682 ESSFPGRYRYHDLL
-696 RAFARRRPAQ
+696 RSFARRRPVQ
-706 EGDRA
+706 EADP
-711 SAADGAA
+711 AAPGGPATDG
-718 AGGGAAA
+718 
-725 GEAAAGEAV
+725 GEAV

-772 VALAGR
+772 VPLTGWH
-778 DAAREWAAAERA
+778 AAREWTAAERA
-790 GAAALAAQVAAD
+790 GAVALAAQVAAD
-802 ASAGPPTG
+802 AAAGP
-810 MAAGVTRGTTTGG
+810 AADT
-823 PAGASAAMTDGA
+823 AGAEADTAADAFQG
-835 TEGVLTGAGAGVP
+835 
-848 TGPTDRGGAPDGVPW
+848 

-876 TPFVLS
+876 TPFVLT
-882 PPSRQLATTADAL
+882 PPSRQLAATADAL
-895 AEAAVRHGDVRAAGR
+895 AEAAARHGDVRAAGR

-930 AARQAVTAA
+930 AARRAVDAA

-958 CQFLSRFDEAVD
+958 CQFLSRYDEAVD
-970 HYDEALVLANELGHR
+970 HYDEALLLANELGHR

-1002 GRAAEAVEICHA
+1002 GRADEAVEICHE
-1014 VLAELRTR
+1014 VLAELRNR
-1022 QDEPGRAYTLYVLG
+1022 QDDPGRAYTLYVLG

-1042 GQHEEA
+1042 GRHEEA
-1048 VTWFGE
+1048 VTWFRE

-1110 ALVVLGGALRDLG
+1110 ALLVLGRSLADLG

-1129 VRLREAHEIFCRLG
+1129 ARLRQAYEIFCRLG
-1143 LPEAAEVAGLLEE
+1143 LPEAAEVARLLEHPAPALGE
-1156 PELALVDP
+1156 PCGLEA

>member
-23 VLLLRPGYA
+23 VLLLRPGHS
-32 ASATDLISALW
+32 ASATDLIAALW
-43 GEEPPGA
+43 GEEPPNA

-59 WRWRKVLDAEGKG
+59 WRWRKILDGAVEG
-72 EEGAEATGARAGSGS
+72 GATTGGTTGGTGTAGGTGTGTGS
-87 GAGSERPASSVLVS
+87 SDDKAPSLLVS

-116 AARAEA
+116 TAEA
-122 LGSEAERTA
+122 ESLAAEAERTA
-131 RTDPLRARD
+131 RADPLRARD

-148 WQGEPLAGVP
+148 WQGEPLAGIP

-183 DLTLGRHSRCI
+183 DLALGRYSRCI
-194 PELTSLTTEHPLHE
+194 PELTALTTEHPLHE

-243 VAPGAELDH
+243 VGPGTELDQ

-260 DPALAAPAPSP
+260 DPALAAPAAPEP
-271 VTARSATAA
+271 VAA
-280 VTAAGTEP
+280 VPAAAGGGPEA
-288 GTGAGAEAGAGTG
+288 AGAEA
-301 AGAGAAGSEGS
+301 
-312 GPGSGPVPQDE
+312 
-323 RRDAEA
+323 
-329 ARAGSGAHGPGGDGA
+329 
-344 EGDGSAPHA
+344 
-353 ADSGRRTERDGR
+353 DGR
-365 DPREA
+365 EEPGEERGT
-370 VARPAAAPPRPA
+370 ARPAAAPPRPA
-382 QLPPDAADFTGRTAS
+382 QLPPDAADFTGRTAP
-397 VRMLVEALGTPSAQA
+397 VRVLDGALGAPSAQA

-433 AHRVRESY
+433 AHRVRDAY

-466 FLVALGVPGDAVP
+466 FLVALGVAADVVP

-509 QIRPLLPGSVGC
+509 QIRPLLPGAVGC

-532 GIPATVQVDLD
+532 GLPATVQVDLD

-552 LLGRTIGAAR
+552 LLGRTIGAER
-562 LDAEREAAR
+562 LAAEPEAAR

-586 VAARLAARPGWTVET
+586 VAARLAARPGWTVGT

-628 LSYRQLTADQARAF
+628 LSYRQLTADQSRAF
-642 RLVASVDGPDIGLPA
+642 RLVASVDGPDIGLAA

-696 RAFARRRPAQ
+696 RAFARRRPA
-706 EGDRA
+706 EGA
-711 SAADGAA
+711 QPDGDH
-718 AGGGAAA
+718 
-725 GEAAAGEAV
+725 GEAV

-772 VALAGR
+772 VPLTGR

-790 GAAALAAQVAAD
+790 GAVALAAQVAAH
-802 ASAGPPTG
+802 
-810 MAAGVTRGTTTGG
+810 
-823 PAGASAAMTDGA
+823 AGASAEATLAGATTTGASTSAAAAPGHGAAGGGGTGGAGGADVPEGADGA
-835 TEGVLTGAGAGVP
+835 
-848 TGPTDRGGAPDGVPW
+848 
-863 TALRA
+863 ALRA

-876 TPFVLS
+876 TPFVLT
-882 PPSRQLATTADAL
+882 PPSRQLAATADAL
-895 AEAAVRHGDVRAAGR
+895 AEAAARHRDVRAEGR

-930 AARQAVTAA
+930 AARQASDAA
-939 RTAGD
+939 RAAGD

-958 CQFLSRFDEAVD
+958 CQFLSRYDEAVD
-970 HYDEALVLANELGHR
+970 HYDEALLLANELGHR

-1002 GRAAEAVEICHA
+1002 GRADEAVAICHEA
-1014 VLAELRTR
+1014 LAELRTR
-1022 QDEPGRAYTLYVLG
+1022 QDDPGRAYTLYVLG
-1036 LALHGL
+1036 LALHAL
-1042 GQHEEA
+1042 GRHEEA

-1054 CLAVATGAGLRDRA
+1054 CLTVAVGAGLRDRA

-1081 LGRADEALDH
+1081 LGRTDEALEH
-1091 AGQALVLCEELG
+1091 AGQALALCEELG

-1110 ALVVLGGALRDLG
+1110 ALVVLGRSLADLG

-1129 VRLREAHEIFCRLG
+1129 ARLRQAFEIFGRLG
-1143 LPEAAEVAGLLEE
+1143 LPEAAEVARLLAE
-1156 PELALVDP
+1156 PAFALVDP

>member
-23 VLLLRPGYA
+23 VLLLRPGYS
-32 ASATDLISALW
+32 ASAGDLIAALW
-43 GEEPPGA
+43 GEEPPNA

-59 WRWRKVLDAEGKG
+59 WRWRKMLDAGGQED
-72 EEGAEATGARAGSGS
+72 EGARAG
-87 GAGSERPASSVLVS
+87 AARPGPNVLVS
-101 MGDGYRLVLPKLAVD
+101 MGDGYRLALPKLAVD
-116 AARAEA
+116 AAEAEA
-122 LGSEAERTA
+122 LAAEAERTA
-131 RTDPLRARD
+131 RNDPLRARD

-148 WQGEPLAGVP
+148 WQGEPLTGIP

-194 PELTSLTTEHPLHE
+194 PELTALTTEHPLHE

-230 FRGVRQLFLAELG
+230 FRGVRKLFLAELG
-243 VAPGAELDH
+243 VAPGAELEQ
-252 LHRRILEG
+252 LHTRILEG
-260 DPALAAPAPSP
+260 DPALAAPAPGP
-271 VTARSATAA
+271 AA
-280 VTAAGTEP
+280 VTRAGPEP
-288 GTGAGAEAGAGTG
+288 GAPEVP
-301 AGAGAAGSEGS
+301 EG
-312 GPGSGPVPQDE
+312 E
-323 RRDAEA
+323 TEA
-329 ARAGSGAHGPGGDGA
+329 ARGRGAVDGSGNAAGPRAAEPGRRG
-344 EGDGSAPHA
+344 EGDGRGSAAGP
-353 ADSGRRTERDGR
+353 S
-365 DPREA
+365 
-370 VARPAAAPPRPA
+370 AAPPRPA
-382 QLPPDAADFTGRTAS
+382 QLPPDATDFTGRRAP
-397 VRMLVEALGTPSAQA
+397 VRVLDEALGAPPAQG
-412 LVIATVV
+412 LVIATVT

-433 AHRVRESY
+433 AHRVRETY

-466 FLVALGVPGDAVP
+466 FLVALGVPGDGVP

-498 LLVLDNAKDAA
+498 LMVLDNARDAA
-509 QIRPLLPGSVGC
+509 QIRPLLPGSAGC

-532 GIPATVQVDLD
+532 GLPAGVQVDLD
-543 VFQPAEALD
+543 VFEPAEALD
-552 LLGRTIGAAR
+552 LLGRTIGAER
-562 LDAEREAAR
+562 LAAERKAAR
-571 ELVVACGHL
+571 ELVVACGFL

-586 VAARLAARPGWTVET
+586 VAARLAARPGWTVLT

-696 RAFARRRPAQ
+696 RAFARRRPV
-706 EGDRA
+706 EGGR
-711 SAADGAA
+711 SAPPGRVSAEG
-718 AGGGAAA
+718 
-725 GEAAAGEAV
+725 GEAV

-747 ACTAFQHAVP
+747 ACSAFQHAVP

-764 LGPARSPG
+764 LGPARAPG
-772 VALAGR
+772 AALAGW
-778 DAAREWAAAERA
+778 DAAREWTDSECA
-790 GAAALAAQVAAD
+790 GAVALAAQVAA
-802 ASAGPPTG
+802 
-810 MAAGVTRGTTTGG
+810 
-823 PAGASAAMTDGA
+823 
-835 TEGVLTGAGAGVP
+835 EAGAG
-848 TGPTDRGGAPDGVPW
+848 TAGGAVPPDGTQGP
-863 TALRA
+863 ALRA

-876 TPFVLS
+876 TPFALS

-895 AEAAVRHGDVRAAGR
+895 AEAATRHGDVRAAGR

-930 AARQAVTAA
+930 AARRAVDAA

-970 HYDEALVLANELGHR
+970 HYDEALLLAHELGHR

-1002 GRAAEAVEICHA
+1002 GRAEEAAEICHK

-1022 QDEPGRAYTLYVLG
+1022 QDDPGRAYALYVLG

-1042 GQHEEA
+1042 GRHEEA

-1054 CLAVATGAGLRDRA
+1054 CLAVAAGAGLRTRA

-1081 LGRADEALDH
+1081 LGRADEALGH

-1110 ALVVLGGALRDLG
+1110 ALVVLGRSLADLG
-1123 RGAEAG
+1123 RWAEAG
-1129 VRLREAHEIFCRLG
+1129 ARLRQAYEIFRRLG
-1143 LPEAAEVAGLLEE
+1143 LPEAVEVAGLLEE
-1156 PELALVDP
+1156 PTFALVDP

>member
-12 VGSPQQQAMLA
+12 IGSPQQQAMLA
-23 VLLLRPGYA
+23 VLLLRPGHA
-32 ASATDLISALW
+32 ASATDLIAALW

-59 WRWRKVLDAEGKG
+59 WRWRKVLDAGGKG
-72 EEGAEATGARAGSGS
+72 EEGDAAAGGD
-87 GAGSERPASSVLVS
+87 RPASSVLVS

-116 AARAEA
+116 SAEA
-122 LGSEAERTA
+122 ESLAAEAERTA

-183 DLTLGRHSRCI
+183 DLTLGRYSRCI
-194 PELTSLTTEHPLHE
+194 PELTALTTEHPLHE

-230 FRGVRQLFLAELG
+230 YRGVRQLFLAELG
-243 VAPGAELDH
+243 VAPGSDLEQ

-260 DPALAAPAPSP
+260 DPALAAPEPSP
-271 VTARSATAA
+271 PASPPAD
-280 VTAAGTEP
+280 EP
-288 GTGAGAEAGAGTG
+288 REVPAEDSGHDTGR
-301 AGAGAAGSEGS
+301 GS
-312 GPGSGPVPQDE
+312 GQRSGPAAPEPDRDE
-323 RRDAEA
+323 ENT
-329 ARAGSGAHGPGGDGA
+329 G
-344 EGDGSAPHA
+344 
-353 ADSGRRTERDGR
+353 
-365 DPREA
+365 REA
-370 VARPAAAPPRPA
+370 PLRPAAAPPRPA
-382 QLPPDAADFTGRTAS
+382 QLPPDAADFTGRTAP
-397 VRMLVEALGTPSAQA
+397 VRVLDEALGTPSAQA

-498 LLVLDNAKDAA
+498 LLVLDNAKDTA
-509 QIRPLLPGSVGC
+509 QIRPLLPGTVGC

-532 GIPATVQVDLD
+532 GLPAAVHVDLD
-543 VFQPAEALD
+543 VFHPSEALD
-552 LLGRTIGAAR
+552 LLGRTIGADR
-562 LDAEREAAR
+562 LDAERDAAL
-571 ELVVACGHL
+571 ELVVACGYL

-696 RAFARRRPAQ
+696 RSFARRRPA
-706 EGDRA
+706 EG
-711 SAADGAA
+711 A
-718 AGGGAAA
+718 AGGAAPGGPA
-725 GEAAAGEAV
+725 SGGPAESGEAV

-747 ACTAFQHAVP
+747 ACAAFQHAVP

-772 VALAGR
+772 VALTGW
-778 DAAREWAAAERA
+778 DAAREWTATERA
-790 GAAALAAQVAAD
+790 GAVALAAQVAAD
-802 ASAGPPTG
+802 AVA
-810 MAAGVTRGTTTGG
+810 G
-823 PAGASAAMTDGA
+823 PAGGT
-835 TEGVLTGAGAGVP
+835 AG
-848 TGPTDRGGAPDGVPW
+848 GPFPPDGGQG

-868 AIDLLIAL
+868 AIDMLIAL
-876 TPFVLS
+876 TPFVLT
-882 PPSRQLATTADAL
+882 PPSRQLAATADAL
-895 AEAAVRHGDVRAAGR
+895 AEAAARHGDVRAAGR

-930 AARQAVTAA
+930 AARQAVDAA

-958 CQFLSRFDEAVD
+958 CQFLSRYDEAVD
-970 HYDEALVLANELGHR
+970 HYDEALVLANALGHR

-1002 GRAAEAVEICHA
+1002 GRAEEAVEICHA
-1014 VLAELRTR
+1014 ALAELRTR
-1022 QDEPGRAYTLYVLG
+1022 QDDPGRAYTLYVLG

-1042 GQHEEA
+1042 GRHEES
-1048 VTWFGE
+1048 VTWFRE
-1054 CLAVATGAGLRDRA
+1054 CLTVATGAGLRDRA

-1091 AGQALVLCEELG
+1091 AGQALALCEELG

-1110 ALVVLGGALRDLG
+1110 ALVVLGRSLVDLG
-1123 RGAEAG
+1123 RRAEAG
-1129 VRLREAHEIFCRLG
+1129 ARLRQAYEIFCRLG
-1143 LPEAAEVAGLLEE
+1143 LPEAAEVACLLEE
-1156 PELALVDP
+1156 PALALVESCGLEA

>member
-12 VGSPQQQAMLA
+12 IGSPQQQAMLA
-23 VLLLRPGYA
+23 VLLLRPGHS
-32 ASATDLISALW
+32 ASATDLITALW
-43 GEEPPGA
+43 GEEPPSA

-59 WRWRKVLDAEGKG
+59 WRWRKVLDAVDKDGEGD
-72 EEGAEATGARAGSGS
+72 
-87 GAGSERPASSVLVS
+87 GAGSDRPASSVLVS

-116 AARAEA
+116 AAEAESLA
-122 LGSEAERTA
+122 AEAERTA

-183 DLTLGRHSRCI
+183 DLALGRYSRCI

-208 RAYGLL
+208 RAYELL

-230 FRGVRQLFLAELG
+230 YRGVRQLFLAELG
-243 VAPGAELDH
+243 VAPGADLEQ

-260 DPALAAPAPSP
+260 DPALAAPEPVPPAAPAEEP
-271 VTARSATAA
+271 ERRREPARET
-280 VTAAGTEP
+280 
-288 GTGAGAEAGAGTG
+288 TGADDSGH
-301 AGAGAAGSEGS
+301 GS
-312 GPGSGPVPQDE
+312 GPRAAEPDRHEAKHEAKKGQ
-323 RRDAEA
+323 EA
-329 ARAGSGAHGPGGDGA
+329 AL
-344 EGDGSAPHA
+344 
-353 ADSGRRTERDGR
+353 
-365 DPREA
+365 
-370 VARPAAAPPRPA
+370 RPAAAPPRPA
-382 QLPPDAADFTGRTAS
+382 QLPPDAADFTGRTAP
-397 VRMLVEALGTPSAQA
+397 VRVLDEALGTPSAQA

-451 GSDPVPADPEAVLSG
+451 GSDPVPADPEAVLSS

-498 LLVLDNAKDAA
+498 LLVLDNAKDTA
-509 QIRPLLPGSVGC
+509 QIRPLLPGAVGC

-532 GIPATVQVDLD
+532 GLPATVHVDLD
-543 VFQPAEALD
+543 VFHPSEALD
-552 LLGRTIGAAR
+552 LLGRTIGADR
-562 LDAEREAAR
+562 LAAERDAAL
-571 ELVVACGHL
+571 ELVVACGYL

-628 LSYRQLTADQARAF
+628 LGYRQLTADQARAF

-682 ESPFPGRYRYHDLL
+682 ESSFPGRYRYHDLL
-696 RAFARRRPAQ
+696 RSFARRRPVQ
-706 EGDRA
+706 E
-711 SAADGAA
+711 AADPAA
-718 AGGGAAA
+718 AGGAAA
-725 GEAAAGEAV
+725 DGGEAV

-772 VALAGR
+772 VPLTGW
-778 DAAREWAAAERA
+778 DAAREWTAAERA
-790 GAAALAAQVAAD
+790 GAVALAAQVAAD
-802 ASAGPPTG
+802 AAAGPAAGPPG
-810 MAAGVTRGTTTGG
+810 GTADAS
-823 PAGASAAMTDGA
+823 AGAAADGFQ
-835 TEGVLTGAGAGVP
+835 G
-848 TGPTDRGGAPDGVPW
+848 

-876 TPFVLS
+876 TPFVLT
-882 PPSRQLATTADAL
+882 PPSRQLAATADAL
-895 AEAAVRHGDVRAAGR
+895 AEAAARHGDVRAAGR

-930 AARQAVTAA
+930 AARRAVDAA

-958 CQFLSRFDEAVD
+958 CQFLSRYDEAVD
-970 HYDEALVLANELGHR
+970 HYDEALLLANELGHR

-1002 GRAAEAVEICHA
+1002 GRAEEAVEICHE

-1022 QDEPGRAYTLYVLG
+1022 QDDPGRAYTLYVLG

-1042 GQHEEA
+1042 GRHEEA
-1048 VTWFGE
+1048 VTWFRE
-1054 CLAVATGAGLRDRA
+1054 CLAVAAGAGLRDRA

-1110 ALVVLGGALRDLG
+1110 ALLVLGRSLADLG

-1129 VRLREAHEIFCRLG
+1129 ARLRQAYEIFCRLG
-1143 LPEAAEVAGLLEE
+1143 LPEAAEVACLLEQ
-1156 PELALVDP
+1156 PSLALVEPCGLEA

>member
-23 VLLLRPGYA
+23 VLLLRPGHS
-32 ASATDLISALW
+32 ASATDLIAALW
-43 GEEPPGA
+43 GEEPPSA

-59 WRWRKVLDAEGKG
+59 WRWRKVLDAVEPAG
-72 EEGAEATGARAGSGS
+72 GSGTGGS
-87 GAGSERPASSVLVS
+87 GEPGEKAAGSVLVS

-116 AARAEA
+116 AAQAEA
-122 LGSEAERTA
+122 LAAEAERTA
-131 RTDPLRARD
+131 RAEPLRARD

-148 WQGEPLAGVP
+148 WQGEPLAGIP

-177 EERIGL
+177 EERISL
-183 DLTLGRHSRCI
+183 DLALGRYSRCI
-194 PELTSLTTEHPLHE
+194 PELTALTTEHPLHE

-243 VAPGAELDH
+243 VAPGAELEQ

-260 DPALAAPAPSP
+260 DPALAAPQAP
-271 VTARSATAA
+271 
-280 VTAAGTEP
+280 
-288 GTGAGAEAGAGTG
+288 
-301 AGAGAAGSEGS
+301 GAGAAAVAPPVPAPAAEGVT
-312 GPGSGPVPQDE
+312 GDRAEAADAEGGAADPGSGA
-323 RRDAEA
+323 DAA
-329 ARAGSGAHGPGGDGA
+329 PAPGRAGRPSG
-344 EGDGSAPHA
+344 
-353 ADSGRRTERDGR
+353 
-365 DPREA
+365 
-370 VARPAAAPPRPA
+370 APPRPA
-382 QLPPDAADFTGRTAS
+382 QLPPDAADFTGRTAP
-397 VRMLVEALGTPSAQA
+397 VRVLCEALAAPPQDGAGDGAGGAAEPSQA
-412 LVIATVV
+412 LVVATVV

-433 AHRVRESY
+433 AHRVRETY

-466 FLVALGVPGDAVP
+466 FLVALGVAADAVP
-479 DGLDARSALFRSVV
+479 DGLEARSGLFRSVV

-509 QIRPLLPGSVGC
+509 QIRPLLPGAVGC

-532 GIPATVQVDLD
+532 GLPATVQVDLD
-543 VFQPAEALD
+543 VFQPQEALD
-552 LLGRTIGAAR
+552 LLGRTIGAQR
-562 LDAEREAAR
+562 LAAEPDAAR

-628 LSYRQLTADQARAF
+628 LSYRQLAEDQARAF

-668 AEDLLEALVDVAMV
+668 AEDLLEALVDVAML

-706 EGDRA
+706 GPGGADGPNGAGGANGAADRG
-711 SAADGAA
+711 AADG
-718 AGGGAAA
+718 
-725 GEAAAGEAV
+725 GEAV

-764 LGPARSPG
+764 LGPAHSPG
-772 VALAGR
+772 VPLPGR
-778 DAAREWAAAERA
+778 DAAREWATVERA
-790 GAAALAAQVAAD
+790 GAVALAAQVAAD
-802 ASAGPPTG
+802 T
-810 MAAGVTRGTTTGG
+810 AAGRG
-823 PAGASAAMTDGA
+823 P
-835 TEGVLTGAGAGVP
+835 
-848 TGPTDRGGAPDGVPW
+848 
-863 TALRA
+863 ALRA

-876 TPFVLS
+876 TPFVLT
-882 PPSRQLATTADAL
+882 PPSRQLAATADAL
-895 AEAAVRHGDVRAAGR
+895 AEAAARDGDVRAEGR

-920 AATRLDAAEA
+920 AATRLEAAEEA
-930 AARQAVTAA
+930 SRRAVEAARAA
-939 RTAGD
+939 ED
-944 TVILRQ
+944 SVVLRQ

-958 CQFLSRFDEAVD
+958 CQFLSRYDEAVD
-970 HYDEALVLANELGHR
+970 HYDEALLLANRLGHR

-1002 GRAAEAVEICHA
+1002 GRADEAVTICHE

-1022 QDEPGRAYTLYVLG
+1022 QDDPGRAYTLYVLG
-1036 LALHGL
+1036 LALHAL
-1042 GQHEEA
+1042 GRHEEA

-1054 CLAVATGAGLRDRA
+1054 CLAVSVAAGLRDRA
-1068 AHARYRLADSLRS
+1068 AHARYRLADSLRE

-1091 AGQALVLCEELG
+1091 AEQALALCVELG

-1110 ALVVLGGALRDLG
+1110 ALVVLGCALADLG

-1129 VRLREAHEIFCRLG
+1129 ARLREAHAIFQRLG
-1143 LPEAAEVAGLLEE
+1143 LPEAAEVAGLLAE
-1156 PELALVDP
+1156 PAFALVDP

>member
-1 MRAHRGATALK
+1 MQAHRGATALK

-23 VLLLRPGYA
+23 VLLLRPGHA
-32 ASATDLISALW
+32 ASATDLIAALW
-43 GEEPPGA
+43 GEEPPNA
-50 AMTTVRTYA
+50 ATTTVRTYA
-59 WRWRKVLDAEGKG
+59 WRWRKVLDSG
-72 EEGAEATGARAGSGS
+72 EKDQDGDGS
-87 GAGSERPASSVLVS
+87 GADRPAPSVLVS

-116 AARAEA
+116 AAEAESLA
-122 LGSEAERTA
+122 GEAERTA
-131 RTDPLRARD
+131 RTDPLRARN

-148 WQGEPLAGVP
+148 WQGEPLAGIP

-183 DLTLGRHSRCI
+183 DLALGRYARCI
-194 PELTSLTTEHPLHE
+194 PELTALTTEHPLHE

-230 FRGVRQLFLAELG
+230 YRGVRQLFLAELG
-243 VAPGAELDH
+243 VAPGTELEQ
-252 LHRRILEG
+252 LHRGILEG
-260 DPALAAPAPSP
+260 DPALAAPEPNPASAPAAGP
-271 VTARSATAA
+271 GPWAGTTAA
-280 VTAAGTEP
+280 PEGDTRQARDGSGVEDS
-288 GTGAGAEAGAGTG
+288 ED
-301 AGAGAAGSEGS
+301 AAGSRPDEEGRPEE
-312 GPGSGPVPQDE
+312 GNE
-323 RRDAEA
+323 R
-329 ARAGSGAHGPGGDGA
+329 
-344 EGDGSAPHA
+344 EG
-353 ADSGRRTERDGR
+353 T
-365 DPREA
+365 
-370 VARPAAAPPRPA
+370 ARPSSAPPRPA
-382 QLPPDAADFTGRTAS
+382 QLPPDAADFTGRSAP
-397 VRMLVEALGTPSAQA
+397 VRVLDEALGTTSAQA

-433 AHRVRESY
+433 AHRVRETY

-509 QIRPLLPGSVGC
+509 QVRPLLPGSVGC

-532 GIPATVQVDLD
+532 GLPATVQVDLD

-552 LLGRTIGAAR
+552 LLSRTIGEER
-562 LDAEREAAR
+562 LAAEREAALD
-571 ELVVACGHL
+571 LVVACGYL

-657 AAALLDLDEYD
+657 AAALLDLDAYD
-668 AEDLLEALVDVAMV
+668 AEDLLEALVDVAML

-696 RAFARRRPAQ
+696 RAFARRRPVA
-706 EGDRA
+706 EGA
-711 SAADGAA
+711 PSAA
-718 AGGGAAA
+718 AGGTAAS
-725 GEAAAGEAV
+725 GEAV

-747 ACTAFQHAVP
+747 ACTAFQYAVP

-764 LGPARSPG
+764 LGPALSPG
-772 VALAGR
+772 VALAGW

-790 GAAALAAQVAAD
+790 GSVALAAQVAAD
-802 ASAGPPTG
+802 
-810 MAAGVTRGTTTGG
+810 V
-823 PAGASAAMTDGA
+823 GADGLG
-835 TEGVLTGAGAGVP
+835 GVLP
-848 TGPTDRGGAPDGVPW
+848 PDRVRA

-868 AIDLLIAL
+868 AIDLLIAI
-876 TPFVLS
+876 TPFVLT
-882 PPSRQLATTADAL
+882 PPSRQLASTADAL
-895 AEAAVRHGDVRAAGR
+895 AEAAERHGDLRAAGR

-920 AATRLDAAEA
+920 AATRLEEAEA
-930 AARQAVTAA
+930 AARQAVDAA

-958 CQFLSRFDEAVD
+958 CQFLSRFGEAVD
-970 HYDEALVLANELGHR
+970 HYDEALLLANELGHH
-985 SGALVTTVNAA
+985 SGALVTTVNGA

-1002 GRAAEAVEICHA
+1002 GRTDEAVEICHE
-1014 VLAELRTR
+1014 VLARLRTR
-1022 QDEPGRAYTLYVLG
+1022 QDDPGRAYALYVLG

-1042 GQHEEA
+1042 GRHEEA

-1054 CLAVATGAGLRDRA
+1054 CLAVAAGAGLRDRA

-1091 AGQALVLCEELG
+1091 AGRALALCEELG

-1110 ALVVLGGALRDLG
+1110 ALVVLGRSLADLG

-1129 VRLREAHEIFCRLG
+1129 ARLRQAHEIFHRLG
-1143 LPEAAEVAGLLEE
+1143 LPEATEVAGLLEE
-1156 PELALVDP
+1156 PAFALREP

>member
-12 VGSPQQQAMLA
+12 MGSPQQQAMLA
-23 VLLLRPGYA
+23 VLLLRPGYS
-32 ASATDLISALW
+32 ASATDLIAALW
-43 GEEPPGA
+43 GEEPPSA

-59 WRWRKVLDAEGKG
+59 WRWRKVLDAGG
-72 EEGAEATGARAGSGS
+72 TEGADGARGSAAAGD
-87 GAGSERPASSVLVS
+87 RPATSVLVS

-116 AARAEA
+116 AAQAEA
-122 LGSEAERTA
+122 LAAEAERTA

-148 WQGEPLAGVP
+148 WQGEPLAGIP

-183 DLTLGRHSRCI
+183 DLTLGRYSRCI
-194 PELTSLTTEHPLHE
+194 PELTALTTEHPLHE

-219 QAGRQADALAV
+219 QAGRQADALAAY
-230 FRGVRQLFLAELG
+230 RGVRQLFLAELG
-243 VAPGAELDH
+243 VAPGAELEQ

-260 DPALAAPAPSP
+260 DPALAAPAEPGP
-271 VTARSATAA
+271 VAGATAGPTTGPA
-280 VTAAGTEP
+280 SGAAAGT
-288 GTGAGAEAGAGTG
+288 GAGTG
-301 AGAGAAGSEGS
+301 ATARRGGRPEASEES
-312 GPGSGPVPQDE
+312 ARE
-323 RRDAEA
+323 AEA
-329 ARAGSGAHGPGGDGA
+329 ARGGTDGDDAEDGDGDRASGA
-344 EGDGSAPHA
+344 
-353 ADSGRRTERDGR
+353 GRRPGRPERDGR
-365 DPREA
+365 E
-370 VARPAAAPPRPA
+370 AAAPPRPA
-382 QLPPDAADFTGRTAS
+382 QLPPDAADFTGRTAP
-397 VRMLVEALGTPSAQA
+397 VRVLHEALGAPSAQA

-433 AHRVRESY
+433 AHRVRETY

-466 FLVALGVPGDAVP
+466 FLVALGVSGDAVP

-498 LLVLDNAKDAA
+498 LLVLDNAKDAT

-532 GIPATVQVDLD
+532 GLPATVQVDLD
-543 VFQPAEALD
+543 VFQPCEALD
-552 LLGRTIGAAR
+552 LLGRTIGEER
-562 LDAEREAAR
+562 LAAERDAAL
-571 ELVVACGHL
+571 ELVVACGYL

-706 EGDRA
+706 EA
-711 SAADGAA
+711 GAA
-718 AGGGAAA
+718 ASGGGTEECA
-725 GEAAAGEAV
+725 EAV

-764 LGPARSPG
+764 LGPARSAG
-772 VALAGR
+772 VPLSGR
-778 DAAREWAAAERA
+778 DAAREWTAAERA
-790 GAAALAAQVAAD
+790 GAVALAAQVAA
-802 ASAGPPTG
+802 AAGAPTATSPGTG
-810 MAAGVTRGTTTGG
+810 MGTVTADGGGSLPGGGQGT
-823 PAGASAAMTDGA
+823 A
-835 TEGVLTGAGAGVP
+835 TQE
-848 TGPTDRGGAPDGVPW
+848 

-876 TPFVLS
+876 TPFVLT
-882 PPSRQLATTADAL
+882 PPSRQLAATADAL
-895 AEAAVRHGDVRAAGR
+895 AEAAARHGDLRAAGR

-930 AARQAVTAA
+930 AARRAVEAA
-939 RTAGD
+939 RAAGD

-958 CQFLSRFDEAVD
+958 CQFLSRYDEAVD
-970 HYDEALVLANELGHR
+970 HYDEALLLANELGHR

-1002 GRAAEAVEICHA
+1002 GRAAEAVEICHE

-1022 QDEPGRAYTLYVLG
+1022 QDDPGRAYTLYVLG

-1042 GQHEEA
+1042 GRHEEA
-1048 VTWFGE
+1048 VTWFRE

-1091 AGQALVLCEELG
+1091 AGQALALCEELG
-1103 AERDQAQ
+1103 AERDQAH
-1110 ALVVLGGALRDLG
+1110 ALVVLGRSLADLG

-1129 VRLREAHEIFCRLG
+1129 GRLRQAYEIFCRLG

-1156 PELALVDP
+1156 PALALVDP

>member
-12 VGSPQQQAMLA
+12 IGSPQQQAMLA
-23 VLLLRPGYA
+23 VLLLRPGHS

-43 GEEPPGA
+43 GEAPPSA

-59 WRWRKVLDAEGKG
+59 WRWRKVLDAGGKG
-72 EEGAEATGARAGSGS
+72 EEGDTAAGG
-87 GAGSERPASSVLVS
+87 ERPASSVLVS

-116 AARAEA
+116 SAEA
-122 LGSEAERTA
+122 ESLAAEAERTA

-183 DLTLGRHSRCI
+183 DLTLGRYSRCI

-230 FRGVRQLFLAELG
+230 YRGVRQLFLAELG
-243 VAPGAELDH
+243 VAPGSDLEQ

-260 DPALAAPAPSP
+260 DPALAAPEPSP
-271 VTARSATAA
+271 PAPPPADEPRERPSVEDSGHD
-280 VTAAGTEP
+280 AGQP
-288 GTGAGAEAGAGTG
+288 SGQ
-301 AGAGAAGSEGS
+301 GS
-312 GPGSGPVPQDE
+312 GPAAPVPG
-323 RRDAEA
+323 RVEA
-329 ARAGSGAHGPGGDGA
+329 GQG
-344 EGDGSAPHA
+344 
-353 ADSGRRTERDGR
+353 
-365 DPREA
+365 REA
-370 VARPAAAPPRPA
+370 PPRPAAAPPRPA
-382 QLPPDAADFTGRTAS
+382 QLPPDAADFTGRTAP
-397 VRMLVEALGTPSAQA
+397 VRVLDEALGTPAAQA

-441 PDGQLYVDLR
+441 PDGQLYADLR

-498 LLVLDNAKDAA
+498 LLVLDNAKDTA
-509 QIRPLLPGSVGC
+509 QIRPLLPGTVGC

-532 GIPATVQVDLD
+532 GLPAAVHVDLD
-543 VFQPAEALD
+543 VFHPSEALA
-552 LLGRTIGAAR
+552 LLGRTIGTDR
-562 LDAEREAAR
+562 LDAERDAAL
-571 ELVVACGHL
+571 ELVVACGYL

-696 RAFARRRPAQ
+696 RSFARRRPAQ
-706 EGDRA
+706 
-711 SAADGAA
+711 GAA
-718 AGGGAAA
+718 TASGGPASGGPAES
-725 GEAAAGEAV
+725 GEAL

-772 VALAGR
+772 VALTGW
-778 DAAREWAAAERA
+778 DTAREWTATERA
-790 GAAALAAQVAAD
+790 GAVALAAQVAAD
-802 ASAGPPTG
+802 AVA
-810 MAAGVTRGTTTGG
+810 G
-823 PAGASAAMTDGA
+823 PAGPAAGGPLLSDG
-835 TEGVLTGAGAGVP
+835 GQG
-848 TGPTDRGGAPDGVPW
+848 

-868 AIDLLIAL
+868 SIDLLIAL
-876 TPFVLS
+876 TPFVLT
-882 PPSRQLATTADAL
+882 PPSRQLAATADAL

-930 AARQAVTAA
+930 AARQAVDAA

-958 CQFLSRFDEAVD
+958 CQFLSRYDEAVD
-970 HYDEALVLANELGHR
+970 HYDEALVLANALGHR

-1002 GRAAEAVEICHA
+1002 GRAEEAVEICHEA
-1014 VLAELRTR
+1014 LAELRTR
-1022 QDEPGRAYTLYVLG
+1022 QDDPGRAYTLYVLG

-1042 GQHEEA
+1042 GRHEEA
-1048 VTWFGE
+1048 ATWFRE
-1054 CLAVATGAGLRDRA
+1054 CLTVATGAGLRDRA

-1091 AGQALVLCEELG
+1091 AGQALALCEELG

-1110 ALVVLGGALRDLG
+1110 ALVVLGRSLVDLG

-1129 VRLREAHEIFCRLG
+1129 ARLRQAYEIFCRLG
-1143 LPEAAEVAGLLEE
+1143 LPEAAEVACLLEE
-1156 PELALVDP
+1156 PALAMVESCGLEA